1 MEKKRFFVIMSRE
14 AEMEKLTRIK
24 TLFFTFLKIGLFTF
38 GGGYAMIPL
47 IQSEITERHKWMT
60 TEDIFNIIVIAEST
74 PGPISVNSATYV
86 GYKVA
91 GFWGA
96 LFATLGLITPSFI
109 IIYIIS
115 LFLDKFLAITIVN
128 NAFLGIQAAVAI
140 LIIDAGITLGKK
152 MQRNFFSIFI
162 LLIAFTAQILINVF
176 EWNFSSIYFIIICL
190 TLGILFYVLIN
201 NTKRGVI

>member
-176 EWNFSSIYFIIICL
+176 EWNFSSIYFIIIGL
-190 TLGILFYVLIN
+190 TLGLLFYGLIN

>member
-1 MEKKRFFVIMSRE
+1 
-14 AEMEKLTRIK
+14 
-24 TLFFTFLKIGLFTF
+24 
-38 GGGYAMIPL
+38 MIPL

-176 EWNFSSIYFIIICL
+176 EWNFSSIYFIIIGL
-190 TLGILFYVLIN
+190 TLGLLFYGLIN

>member
-1 MEKKRFFVIMSRE
+1 
-14 AEMEKLTRIK
+14 MEKLTRIK

-115 LFLDKFLAITIVN
+115 LILDKFLAITIVN

-176 EWNFSSIYFIIICL
+176 EWNFSSIYFIIIGL
-190 TLGILFYVLIN
+190 TLGLLFYGLIN

>member
-1 MEKKRFFVIMSRE
+1 
-14 AEMEKLTRIK
+14 MEKLTRIK

-91 GFWGA
+91 GFWGS

-109 IIYIIS
+109 IIYAIS

-140 LIIDAGITLGKK
+140 LIIDAGISLGKK
-152 MQRNFFSIFI
+152 MQRNFFSII
-162 LLIAFTAQILINVF
+162 LLLVAFSAQILINVF
-176 EWNFSSIYFIIICL
+176 EWNFSSIYFIIIGL
-190 TLGILFYVLIN
+190 TLGLLFYGLIN

>member
-1 MEKKRFFVIMSRE
+1 
-14 AEMEKLTRIK
+14 MEKLTRIK

-176 EWNFSSIYFIIICL
+176 EWNFSSIYFIIIGL
-190 TLGILFYVLIN
+190 TLGLLFYGLIN